1 MLLRA
6 NVLILDEPTNHLD
19 LFSKEVLESALLDY
33 DGTLLFISHDR
44 YFLNKMAERIVELHP
59 NGAEHFLGNYDD
71 YIAKKEELAEL
82 AAELANE
89 EKAKNKKVEEITS
102 STNVTSTKSGAIAFE
117 ADKQAK
123 REERARARRIEQL
136 EEQIAELEGKIE
148 ALEAELT
155 LPEVYQDYVAVQ
167 DRQVAI
173 DNYKNELTNVYEE
186 WESLLSQ

>member
-1 MLLRA
+1 
-6 NVLILDEPTNHLD
+6 V
-19 LFSKEVLESALLDY
+19 
-33 DGTLLFISHDR
+33 
-44 YFLNKMAERIVELHP
+44 
-59 NGAEHFLGNYDD
+59 
-71 YIAKKEELAEL
+71 KKEELAEL